1 MPARVI
7 LWLDASAD
15 VRVQMAR
22 DAALLAAA
30 ERGGPAVMRV
40 YAFDPPGITLGRAQ
54 DPERELDLAR
64 CRADGVAWAVR
75 PTGGRALWHEA
86 DWTFACAAPLDHPA
100 MAGPS
105 HEAYARTAR
114 WLAAAL
120 RRLGV
125 PVELTP
131 GTPGGPGRPRVAVGA
146 AAPCFA
152 SSARHEL
159 TLAGRKLAGIAQR
172 ETASARLQQGSLLV
186 RRTHGRLLD
195 YQRVDPAA
203 RAAARAA
210 LEAGSAVVEE
220 ARPGLSIGDF
230 AEALAA
236 ERPGTERWTGAGIP
250 DALAKAGFE
259 TAAVADRRP
268 A

>member
-1 MPARVI
+1 MI
-7 LWLDASAD
+7 LWLDAPKD
-15 VRVQMAR
+15 VRAQMAR

-86 DWTFACAAPLDHPA
+86 DWTFACAGPLDHPA
-100 MAGPS
+100 MAGAP

-131 GTPGGPGRPRVAVGA
+131 GTPGGPGRPRAAVGA

-159 TLAGRKLAGIAQR
+159 TRDGRKLAGIAQR
-172 ETASARLQQGSLLV
+172 ETSSARLQQGSLLV

-195 YQRVDPAA
+195 YQRGEPAA

-220 ARPGLSIGDF
+220 ARSGLSI
-230 AEALAA
+230 AEFVGALAA
-236 ERPGTERWTGAGIP
+236 ERAGTERWTGAGIP

-259 TAAVADRRP
+259 PTAAEGRGA